1 MCVICARRTTV
12 GRGARGGVPTRASH
26 DRHMTGVA
34 GARRRLLW
42 VWGAGCWGC
51 KAPAIV
57 GVGRR
62 LLGVQGAG
70 CWGCR
75 DMMCHVCVRVTAGGK
90 WPPVTPVSE
99 LCCPPLSAVAAAATV
114 AAVSCSRCRHRCCR
128 CYVTAVTTAALPPLP
143 LLHHCRCRTPS
154 TRNCRC
160 PVRRIGMALVLEP
173 VDHTRAPLLLSAVPA
188 VAIVAAAAT
197 SLLSPLPHCR
207 RCRCCT
213 TAAVAA
219 IHRCAGGWVD
229 TLTNVVVR
237 SLLCTAFRVS
247 DWSPAPSGARQH
259 VQTVTGTAVTWLRQ
273 ASTCV

>member
-143 LLHHCRCRTPS
+143 LLHHCRCRCHPPLCRGAGGHTDQRGRTKPPVHSVPGVRLVASSLGGSATRPDRHWYSCHMVASSVHVRLVERVTAPLPTVTTTLPAPAPVS
-154 TRNCRC
+154 TCQSQHA
-160 PVRRIGMALVLEP
+160 VHGMARS
-173 VDHTRAPLLLSAVPA
+173 VDWTKMHFDHVECVP
-188 VAIVAAAAT
+188 
-197 SLLSPLPHCR
+197 SL
-207 RCRCCT
+207 RCC
-213 TAAVAA
+213 
-219 IHRCAGGWVD
+219 
-229 TLTNVVVR
+229 
-237 SLLCTAFRVS
+237 
-247 DWSPAPSGARQH
+247 
-259 VQTVTGTAVTWLRQ
+259 
-273 ASTCV
+273 